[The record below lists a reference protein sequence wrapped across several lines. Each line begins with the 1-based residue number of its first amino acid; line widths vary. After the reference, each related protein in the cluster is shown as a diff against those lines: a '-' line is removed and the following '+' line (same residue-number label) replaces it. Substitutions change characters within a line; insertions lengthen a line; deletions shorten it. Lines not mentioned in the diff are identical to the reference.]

1 MRAHPAPTSRRNR
14 QMGNTRVTQAP
25 VLEFIPV
32 CDDEQI
38 TVVVRLARQIWTEH
52 YLNIIGQAQIDYM
65 LARFQSS
72 TAITAQL
79 REGYEYFLL
88 QHRGQD
94 VGYASIRTETD
105 SRRLFVSKLYLLDT
119 VRGQGLGRASMLYLA
134 QLAHTRGLQSLW
146 LTVNK
151 NNPALQ
157 AYLKIG
163 FVKTADV
170 VTDIGGGY
178 VMDDFQ
184 LEWTPAQTGASTQ

>member
-1 MRAHPAPTSRRNR
+1 MITH
-14 QMGNTRVTQAP
+14 AP
-25 VLEFIPV
+25 VIDFLSVHDE
-32 CDDEQI
+32 EQI
-38 TVVVRLARQIWTEH
+38 ALVVQLARQIWSEH

-72 TAITAQL
+72 AAIAAQL

-88 QHRGQD
+88 QHCGQY
-94 VGYASIRTETD
+94 VGYAAIRAEAD
-105 SRRLFVSKLYLLDT
+105 SRRLFISKLYLVDT
-119 VRGQGLGRASMLYLA
+119 VRGQGMGRASLQYLA
-134 QLAHTRGLQSLW
+134 RLADARGLNGMW

-151 NNPALQ
+151 NNPALN
-157 AYLKIG
+157 AYLKVG

-184 LEWTPAQTGASTQ
+184 LEWTPAVHPQTGSNDNKY